1 MSIPLEDQLLFQP
14 HHTLKEI
21 LASECPVHVFVN
33 PTEYHGPHLSLGNDR
48 ILSERIARKLHAE
61 LCQVRQESI
70 QSMPFLVGGNI
81 DFGCDPCPGK
91 GSTSVTY
98 NRLKSMVQTLAD
110 GLVKIGV
117 KKIIF
122 HTFHGSPFHNHAI
135 HSVIDRLAQ
144 QDVRAV
150 NVFDLVIQMILE
162 FDPERYEPVRKLLDS
177 DATFERVLASL
188 PFDTHAGFFETSIAL
203 SVAPE
208 TVSDIYLKLPDCPDT
223 APGPTVDRLMEKLHP
238 IWHHA
243 HELGHSVAALNW
255 TKLKPFPGYTGI
267 PSLASKE
274 VGEFYVNQLILPQYK
289 TACLNGLWGDGSIP
303 QTPFAWTKP
312 LAPLF
317 GGRF

>member
-1 MSIPLEDQLLFQP
+1 MSIPLEEQLLFQP
-14 HHTLKEI
+14 HHTLKQL
-21 LASECPVHVFVN
+21 LAEECPVHVFVN

-48 ILSERIARKLHAE
+48 ILSERIARKLHAQ
-61 LCQVRQESI
+61 LCQVRQQTT

-98 NRLKSMVQTLAD
+98 PQLKSMLQTLSE

-135 HSVIDRLAQ
+135 HAVIDKLAPQ
-144 QDVRAV
+144 GVRAV

-162 FDPERYEPVRKLLDS
+162 FNPERYQPLRELLDS
-177 DATFERVLASL
+177 EETFERVLASL

-203 SVAPE
+203 AVAPE
-208 TVSDIYLKLPDCPDT
+208 TVSDLYLKLPDCPDVS
-223 APGPTVDRLMEKLHP
+223 PGPAVDRLMEKLHP
-238 IWHHA
+238 VWHHA
-243 HELGHSVAALNW
+243 HEIGHGVATMNW
-255 TKLKPFPGYTGI
+255 TNLKPFPGYTGI
-267 PSLASKE
+267 PSLASKA
-274 VGEFYVNQLILPQYK
+274 VGDFYVNDLILPQYK

-303 QTPFAWTKP
+303 RTPFAWTKP
-312 LAPLF
+312 FAPLL